1 MGGISHFQIEE
12 AFKKIDDNDLLDNFV
27 GAFPSN
33 YINKFIN
40 HAAMIEDS
48 GKFPFIIANTGASD
62 KPGVHWWSIL
72 DIEPRTDIFFFDSYG
87 IEGLKH
93 FIIQDDRKIVDKI
106 LIGIEKMDRTDDKI
120 TLCKIKFN
128 LGACK
133 HLTEDEINYLSDTAR
148 NFFYFI
154 QAFGIK
160 LKLRGFVNI
169 WMVEDRLQDLESA
182 TCGIFQI
189 YFYQNLFNPDQN
201 SKIQSETKLNKKT
214 VETLLNELISL
225 DGKENQIK
233 MEEYAN
239 HLGVK
244 VM

>member
-1 MGGISHFQIEE
+1 MGGISNFQIEE
-12 AFKKIDDNDLLDNFV
+12 AFKKIDDEDLLDNFIEV
-27 GAFPSN
+27 FPSN
-33 YINKFIN
+33 YMNKFIN
-40 HAAMIEDS
+40 HVAMIKDS
-48 GKFPFIIANTGASD
+48 GKFPFIIANTDASN

-72 DIEPRTDIFFFDSYG
+72 DIEPRSDIFFLDSNG

-93 FIIQDDRKIVDKI
+93 FIIQDDRQIVDKI

-154 QAFGIK
+154 QAFRIK

-182 TCGIFQI
+182 TCRIFQI
-189 YFYQNLFNPDQN
+189 YFL
-201 SKIQSETKLNKKT
+201 SKLVQSRSE
-214 VETLLNELISL
+214 
-225 DGKENQIK
+225 
-233 MEEYAN
+233 
-239 HLGVK
+239 
-244 VM
+244 